1 VAADIPPELVEALTR
16 FDKTA
21 AGILRLHFGP
31 LAATPP
37 PPTIYHYTNAAGLRG
52 ILQSGRLWLSDI
64 FTMNDPSELKHGV
77 SQAGDLLRAKAASG
91 PPETKRFARDFTDFY
106 ERALV
111 DTAHYFVCSF
121 SSDGDDIGQWRAY
134 ADDGRG
140 YSLGFDG
147 KQLEDAFTKRDDTP
161 IENNCTF
168 AVSYNVVE
176 LRQIHGKLIDA
187 MFGLI
192 SLPRGRHMSPE
203 AITQYMV
210 ALSTH
215 ISVNVLASALFFKHE
230 AYQNEKEFRFLEVHS
245 AGDRHPLEVK
255 ERLRGATT
263 IRYRELD
270 WRRLCGGGLKRI
282 VVGPAAD
289 PQKAH
294 DFLAECKVPGVS
306 VEPSTIP
313 YQPA

>member
-1 VAADIPPELVEALTR
+1 VAAGIPPELVEALTR

-21 AGILRLHFGP
+21 AGILRSHFGP
-31 LAATPP
+31 LEAAPP
-37 PPTIYHYTNAAGLRG
+37 PPIIYHYTSAAGLRG
-52 ILQSGRLWLSDI
+52 ILESGRLWLSDI

-77 SQAGDLLRAKAASG
+77 SQAGGLLRAKAASG
-91 PPETKRFARDFTDFY
+91 PPETKRFARDFADFY

-121 SSDGDDIGQWRAY
+121 SSDGDDLGQWRAY

-147 KQLEDAFTKRDDTP
+147 ERLEDAFTKLNDTP

-168 AVSYNVVE
+168 AVSYNVAE

-187 MFGLI
+187 MFGMI

-245 AGDRHPLEVK
+245 AGDRRPPEVK

-270 WRRLCGGGLKRI
+270 WKRLCPGALTKI

-289 PQKAH
+289 LQKAH
-294 DFLAECKVPGVS
+294 DCLAEFSVRGVS
-306 VEPSTIP
+306 VKPSTIP
-313 YQPA
+313 YRPT